1 MHVQKLRHAILTASW
16 TKRRLQMWM
25 LKVEVEEVLELE
37 DKLEA
42 GFFRGG

>member
-16 TKRRLQMWM
+16 TKRRLHVWM

-37 DKLEA
+37 DELEA
-42 GFFRGG
+42 GFFQGG